1 MSKDKDRKKK
11 KKKAK
16 KDKEKE
22 EKKEVPLT
30 AAGRAV
36 LQRQQ
41 QLAEEEA
48 RLKKQQE
55 EEEARIKA
63 EDEAEAARE
72 KAIEEEK
79 EKKRKAKQDKV
90 DAQKAAG
97 TYMTKAE
104 KEKAKKQ
111 KERLEAMKLSGTLLI
126 PGTDSGN
133 SVVFKSTSKA
143 DFQKPKVDETQIEDV
158 VVTSDIKDAPLD
170 VADDWESGKYLRTTF
185 VSFV

>member
-1 MSKDKDRKKK
+1 VTSKDKDRKKK

-16 KDKEKE
+16 KEKEKE

-30 AAGRAV
+30 AAGKAV

-41 QLAEEEA
+41 LLAEEEA
-48 RLKKQQE
+48 RLKKLQE

-63 EDEAEAARE
+63 EEEAEAARE

-111 KERLEAMKLSGTLLI
+111 KERLEAMKLSGNLLV
-126 PGTDSGN
+126 PGTDSG
-133 SVVFKSTSKA
+133 SSAFKTTPKTDVSTPKQEEITSSMVIEEVVPV
-143 DFQKPKVDETQIEDV
+143 PKDNAPV
-158 VVTSDIKDAPLD
+158 VVESAAVP
-170 VADDWESGKYLRTTF
+170 AGDDWESGT
-185 VSFV
+185 